1 MPKKVFKSKF
11 FTDLSYE
18 VIDEKWLD
26 DDTYVIVFQDMKDGF
41 GDTFHLEVEYH
52 KDVNRITYVRV
63 YEHEVIEAKHYITFG
78 ILKEIEEYI
87 LQQVGVIKGIL
98 TKQKIA
104 LQLDLDID
112 PEITM
117 GELHEYLKTI
127 KFEAVSTKFP
137 NDEKVK
143 CIKLT
148 NLGWTK

>member
-1 MPKKVFKSKF
+1 M
-11 FTDLSYE
+11 
-18 VIDEKWLD
+18 
-26 DDTYVIVFQDMKDGF
+26 
-41 GDTFHLEVEYH
+41 
-52 KDVNRITYVRV
+52 
-63 YEHEVIEAKHYITFG
+63 
-78 ILKEIEEYI
+78 
-87 LQQVGVIKGIL
+87 L

-137 NDEKVK
+137 KDEKVK
-143 CIKLT
+143 CIKVA